1 MTFRD
6 VFGVREFR
14 ALWGAAVL
22 SLIGDQIA
30 IVALTWL
37 VFERTDSP
45 LLSAATYAISFLPWI
60 IGGPLL
66 SGLADRLPRRDV
78 MVACDVVRA
87 VLLCAMSLPGIPLWV
102 LCALLFLTELCS
114 PPFSAARA
122 ALLPDVLPGD
132 LYVVGTAIGNIT
144 SQVGQVAGFA
154 LGGLLVAL
162 IDTPVL
168 LMLNALTFAVS
179 AAVIARRVTQRPAAA
194 SREPKPTGRY
204 CMTPAPGSPWFWVG
218 AIFGSS
224 PDWAGCACSTLSPR
238 VWPCPTP
245 LPSVA
250 APTAAGSLLAAI
262 PCGAAFGAIAFSRL
276 VRPARRLAL
285 MGPLAVV
292 TCAPLVVFALR
303 PGLVLAVVLFAASG
317 AASAY
322 QLAANAAF
330 VAAVPPEARGTAFGL
345 VQAVMCVGQGLA
357 IVTAGALAQLWEP
370 AWVITGAGLGGCV
383 VAARLAAQWRRV
395 SRGAGAEHDCG
406 PAGAGM
412 KTSGPLGA
420 AHGRPP
426 SGVGQGRCG
435 AVRFRSTWLTCR
447 PPRAWSRAVRK
458 RWVSGPLGL
467 TWRPPRASVTG
478 GAEAVGFRS
487 TWCCAWRTSWALA

>member
-22 SLIGDQIA
+22 SLVGDQIA

-87 VLLCAMSLPGIPLWV
+87 VLLCAMSVPGAPLWV

-122 ALLPDVLPGD
+122 AVLPDVLPGD

-162 IDTPVL
+162 IDTPLL

-179 AAVIARRVTQRPAAA
+179 AAVIARWVTQRPAARAA
-194 SREPKPTGRY
+194 SEADGSLLHDARAGLALVLGRRDLRVLAGLGWLCVFY
-204 CMTPAPGSPWFWVG
+204 VVPEGLAVPYAAALGGGS
-218 AIFGSS
+218 
-224 PDWAGCACSTLSPR
+224 
-238 VWPCPTP
+238 
-245 LPSVA
+245 
-250 APTAAGSLLAAI
+250 TAAGLLLAAI
-262 PCGAAFGAIAFSRL
+262 PCGAALGAIAFSRL

-303 PGLVLAVVLFAASG
+303 PGLVLAIVLFAASG

-383 VAARLAAQWRRV
+383 VAARLAAQWRRSAV
-395 SRGAGAEHDCG
+395 EQGPSAIAVRPG
-406 PAGAGM
+406 PA
-412 KTSGPLGA
+412 
-420 AHGRPP
+420 
-426 SGVGQGRCG
+426 
-435 AVRFRSTWLTCR
+435 
-447 PPRAWSRAVRK
+447 
-458 RWVSGPLGL
+458 
-467 TWRPPRASVTG
+467 
-478 GAEAVGFRS
+478 
-487 TWCCAWRTSWALA
+487 

>member
-1 MTFRD
+1 MARRLPPPQPGERVTFRE
-6 VFGVREFR
+6 VFAVREFR
-14 ALWGAAVL
+14 SLWAAALL

-45 LLSAATYAISFLPWI
+45 LLSAATYAISFLPWM

-102 LCALLFLTELCS
+102 LCALLFFTELCS

-132 LYVVGTAIGNIT
+132 LYAVGTAVGNIT
-144 SQVGQVAGFA
+144 SQVGQVTGF
-154 LGGLLVAL
+154 LIGGLLVAL

-168 LMLNALTFAVS
+168 LALNAVTFAVS
-179 AAVIARRVTQRPAAA
+179 AAVIARRVTHRPAARA
-194 SREPKPTGRY
+194 VRGPDGSLLHDARAGLRLVLGRRDLR
-204 CMTPAPGSPWFWVG
+204 VL
-218 AIFGSS
+218 
-224 PDWAGCACSTLSPR
+224 AGLGWLCVFYVVPEGLAVPY
-238 VWPCPTP
+238 
-245 LPSVA
+245 A
-250 APTAAGSLLAAI
+250 ALLGGDSTAAGLLLAAI

-303 PGLVLAVVLFAASG
+303 PGLVLAVALFAASG

-345 VQAVMCVGQGLA
+345 VQAVMSVGQGLA
-357 IVTAGALAQLWEP
+357 IVVAGALAQLWDP
-370 AWVITGAGLGGCV
+370 AWVITGAGVGGCV
-383 VAARLAAQWRRV
+383 VAARLAAQWRRSTV
-395 SRGAGAEHDCG
+395 EPVPSAIAVR
-406 PAGAGM
+406 
-412 KTSGPLGA
+412 SGPG
-420 AHGRPP
+420 
-426 SGVGQGRCG
+426 
-435 AVRFRSTWLTCR
+435 
-447 PPRAWSRAVRK
+447 
-458 RWVSGPLGL
+458 
-467 TWRPPRASVTG
+467 
-478 GAEAVGFRS
+478 
-487 TWCCAWRTSWALA
+487 